1 MERSREKAQLE
12 IVLQHFVIPARALA
26 EGNWQMVYT
35 IGMDNGD
42 NGVTFELLPKWFCVV
57 CEVPYSR
64 LSKCTVSSTLLRTRT
79 WLTTMPQMDTH
90 TCCPKPI
97 WRIMGFLPTGN
108 TVERVDSVLFSTT
121 FPTK

>member
-1 MERSREKAQLE
+1 
-12 IVLQHFVIPARALA
+12 
-26 EGNWQMVYT
+26 MVYT